1 MAKKELVG
9 NIQTVTGLIAPEAL
23 GPTLMH
29 EHILWDV
36 TRPEVVKD
44 AAQNNSPEITITLQ
58 NVWEINRRSILD
70 YGNQSNR
77 KYSIALEEL
86 SILREDCDNVAIVD
100 LTNFGIQPDPNGLRF
115 LSQGTG
121 IPIIQGAGYYVDE
134 YIPEEMKDTS
144 VDDLA
149 TEITEQV
156 TVGCWNTDI
165 RAGIIGE
172 IGCMWPLRPFE
183 RKVLQA
189 AALAQQETGASIN
202 VHPGRHPDAPF
213 EIVNVIE
220 SMGGDVNRLVM
231 SHIDR
236 TFQSIDDVLRLADLG
251 CVIEYDFFGIE
262 TSYYWFNDT
271 DLPTDYM
278 RLRYIRSLIE
288 KGFGRQIVVSQDIC
302 SKTRL
307 STFGGH
313 GYGHLI
319 RNVVPLMQR
328 KEFTEFEIHTIF
340 EETPRR
346 LLTFV

>member
-1 MAKKELVG
+1 MAKAELTG
-9 NIQTVTGLIAPEAL
+9 NIQTVTGLIAPESL

-44 AAQNNSPEITITLQ
+44 AAQNNWPEITITLQ

-70 YGNQSNR
+70 YGNQSNQ

-86 SILREDCDNVAIVD
+86 SILREDCKNVAIVD

-121 IPIIQGAGYYVDE
+121 VPIIQGAGYYVDE
-134 YIPEEMKDTS
+134 YIPDELKDTS

-149 TEITEQV
+149 TEIIDQV
-156 TVGCWNTDI
+156 TIGCWDTNV

-213 EIVNVIE
+213 EIVEVIQ
-220 SMGGDVNRLVM
+220 SMGGDVKRLVM

-236 TFQSIDDVLRLADLG
+236 TLQSIDDVLRLADLG

-278 RLRYIRSLIE
+278 RLSYIRSLIE
-288 KGFGRQIVVSQDIC
+288 KGFDRQIVVSQDIC
-302 SKTRL
+302 TKTRL

-313 GYGHLI
+313 GYSHLI
-319 RNVVPLMQR
+319 RNVIPLMRR
-328 KEFTEFEIHTIF
+328 KEFTESEICKIF
-340 EETPRR
+340 EDTPRR

>member
-1 MAKKELVG
+1 MEKKELAG
-9 NIQTVTGLIAPEAL
+9 NIQTVTGLIAPESL

-29 EHILWDV
+29 EHILWDIAL
-36 TRPEVVKD
+36 PEVKKRAV
-44 AAQNNSPEITITLQ
+44 QNNTSEITITLQ
-58 NVWEINRRSILD
+58 NVWEINRRYILD
-70 YGNQSNR
+70 YGNQSNQN
-77 KYSIALEEL
+77 YSIALEEL
-86 SILREDCDNVAIVD
+86 SILRRDCDNVAIVD
-100 LTNFGIQPDPNGLRF
+100 LTTFGIQPDPNGLRF

-134 YIPEEMKDTS
+134 YIPDEMKDVS

-149 TEITEQV
+149 TEIIAQV
-156 TVGCWNTDI
+156 TVGCWGTEI

-172 IGCMWPLRPFE
+172 IGCTWPLRPFE

-189 AALAQQETGASIN
+189 AALAQQETGAPIN

-213 EIVNVIE
+213 EIVDVIE
-220 SMGGDVNRLVM
+220 SAGGDVSRLVM

-236 TFQSIDDVLRLADLG
+236 TLQSIDDVLRLADLG
-251 CVIEYDFFGIE
+251 CVIEYDFFGLE
-262 TSYYWFNDT
+262 TSYNWLKDT

-302 SKTRL
+302 VKTRL

-319 RNVVPLMQR
+319 RNVMPLMQR
-328 KEFTEFEIHTIF
+328 KEFTESEIHTIF